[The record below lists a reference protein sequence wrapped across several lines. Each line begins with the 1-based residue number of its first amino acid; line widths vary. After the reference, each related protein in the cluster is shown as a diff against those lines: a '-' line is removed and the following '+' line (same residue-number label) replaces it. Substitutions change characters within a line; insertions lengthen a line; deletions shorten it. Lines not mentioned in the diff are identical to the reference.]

1 MNSKKRKIAVAALSV
16 TMAATIAA
24 SQAIAYAAENR
35 FQAAAPSGERTV
47 EGTFNN
53 LTGSLDLT
61 DIARRNLSDKVV
73 DYGEEAETQT
83 ISGSKNSN
91 ETLIISLD
99 SPAISEL
106 TGEDVS
112 VAEYLSSSAGRTA
125 LNNIT
130 ASQNRL
136 LGQLSSAGISYKVV
150 DRYST
155 VINAVAVEVNTSQ
168 LKKINLMQG
177 VGMIG
182 VSKTY
187 AAIKTVD
194 AQINPSNVYGTGI
207 YDSSEIIEDYGYD
220 GKGVTVAILD
230 TGLDYTHEAFSY
242 APKDPKFSESDI
254 QRLLTE
260 GNLHAQQ
267 RTPGVT
273 SDQLYLSSK
282 VPFAYDYSDSDTDVY
297 PSYSQHGVHV
307 AGIVAGKADTYIDK
321 DGNKID
327 DKGSVTGEGYE
338 GYDFLGVAP
347 EAQLVICKVFT
358 DDLDSE
364 DLGGATSE
372 DIIAALDDCVT
383 LGVDII
389 NMSLG
394 TTSGFSNLDIE
405 GDQEGQQLKT
415 CYENI
420 KNAGISLIA
429 AAGNEFSA
437 GFGSEFGTNLGSNP
451 DSGTVGS
458 PSTFVG
464 AMSVASI
471 NGQQAP
477 YLLANAEENGG
488 TPIYYNESNDSN
500 SVPFDFAEEML
511 GEKESETF
519 TYLVI
524 PGVGSAGDYAQA
536 RERLNNKAEGEKII
550 VVVRRGTTD
559 FKEKVETAHYCG
571 ADGII
576 VYNNVPGTIRMSLGD
591 IDPKQRI
598 PAVSVDMD
606 AGTALTMAPAGGL
619 RTEGKIEI
627 NKKNL
632 AGPFMN
638 DYSSW
643 GATPDL
649 GLKPDITSHGGEITS
664 AVSGGY
670 EEMSGTSMATPNL
683 AGLMALVKD
692 YLKDTHQSISA
703 KELTTLTNQIV
714 MSSATLLYDEEGRPY
729 SPRKQGA
736 GLATLKNI
744 FTTKAYLSTTEGQD
758 GGTEDNRP
766 KVELG
771 EDEAKNGVYNFKF
784 KIKNTD
790 NKELKFKIIS
800 RFMTETISTDELAVA
815 EAAYMLDDIPAQFE
829 VSGATFD
836 NVDLITVASGAEATI
851 SVKLTLSADEK
862 NYIDRYF
869 KNGMY
874 VEGFISLESD
884 ESNGGQCDL
893 NLPFMGFYGDW
904 ESAPLLDYNAYEI
917 SAIEQDTSLTEEQKP
932 HESIFATQL
941 YSTYYNGRYA
951 VPMGGFAYLQDENA
965 DQIYVTEEHC
975 SISRFNDFYGATSM
989 ENYLSSTGLR
999 ALYVGLLRNAEL
1011 VTFDITNVNTGELV
1025 YQGTKYRLG
1034 KGYAG
1039 GGSARP
1045 GLVELKL
1052 DSDELGLVNNNKYNI
1067 EFKFYMKATDK
1078 DSGEFNP
1085 ENSFK
1090 SDFYVDYDAPVLQGT
1105 RLRFYDYTEGKETKQ
1120 RVYLDLDI
1128 YDNHYPQSVLLC
1140 YSDEDYDPN
1149 SDETPIINMATE
1161 YVTPIYNPER
1171 NTTNTV
1177 SIEITDIYE
1186 KYRNKLYVQVD
1197 DYSLNHSVF
1206 NINFPT
1212 ANQASQTERD
1222 ISFVTDGRLTETI
1235 QNGKPTYSLTIEKN
1249 EAYTIGLNCGSANPS
1264 NYTWKSSRPDRVN
1277 IKYNQIFG
1285 VKTGEST
1292 VTVTTRSG
1300 DNGEIPNTIS
1310 LKVTVVDST
1319 RKLPDPK
1326 LSFGPIVNSKL
1337 SLTNPGPGGTVLVNA
1352 GQTFTLDIEPDPW
1365 YYPVSDLN
1373 FTWSSSDEDIA
1384 TVTQEGV
1391 VTTNNTR
1398 GTATITAEAR
1408 QENGTPVRAVATLSV
1423 VDPFDAENMMLSHY
1437 YGSEET
1443 VVIPN
1448 DRNIMTIGEE
1458 AFEDNKTMKKVVIPK
1473 TVTQISERAFL
1484 NCTAL
1489 EEVYFIEETDDD
1501 SEPVLDLADVNLIL
1515 ADAFM
1520 GCTNLKILDLTNVKV
1535 VTIGASAFANTPL
1548 EKIRHMEKIGI
1559 ADDYAFRNCTKLQK
1573 ADITGLHTV
1582 GYNIFEGCTQLNEV
1596 TTAHYSAIGEGMF
1609 YGCTSL
1615 EEITINNPR
1624 VSGSQRFGGE
1634 FGFGGGAFENCTSLQ
1649 TVNFGGEDAWENTVF
1664 RIDAYAFRGC
1674 TQLSKVEFADNCNVS
1689 YIGDNAFANTAITSF
1704 EMPKGNPVLGDS
1716 IFGNNN
1722 VTITWGEG
1730 YDASETEGVYR
1741 GNTLLRAPATVT
1753 SDFKFKDGITEIAA
1767 YAFSESKFEGIDSLT
1782 IPETVTV
1789 IGEGAFANTNITSV
1803 TLPETLKA
1811 IPDYAFASSKI
1822 TSIKIPA
1829 EVQSIGNHAF
1839 DSCSALAEVEFAG
1852 SAITETGDYAFAN
1865 TALTSVRMPDG
1876 IKKMGS
1882 YTFFNCEQLE
1892 EATLPSVDTL
1902 GERTFEGCTALT
1914 TATFGANAKD
1924 SGAYTFFP
1932 GVERY
1937 DINRETQEIRTIYKE
1952 SKLTTVNFG
1961 GLTEIGEA
1969 AFWYCKQLTNI
1980 DLSNVTVIGNAAF
1993 MECTALKT
2001 VTGLENFVDIG
2012 DSAFAGTGLTTLNL
2026 TNAKNIGEQAFY
2038 NVYATQI
2045 TIPAAE
2051 RIGNHAFANSRILTV
2066 NIPESLVSLGDGAFM
2081 STLMTSVTV
2090 DDGNKVFFVKD
2101 NVLYRRITDFATGT
2115 AEKYELAMY
2124 PTNLNGTTENS
2135 IGNHYRV
2142 LDGTASIQSYAFA
2155 YAGTGLKAVTLPYSL
2170 KTIGVAAFYR
2180 SNVTRYNFEAINAPT
2195 LLSEF
2200 EPLKYGEM
2208 DYRTLYYANFREMF
2222 FDYFT
2227 GARQSDMTIGYPSN
2241 GFGYDSYVYNL
2252 YFSVK
2257 NDLGELI
2264 DDNTRNFNTLV
2275 DSFDLDTVKGWASL
2289 EVNDANT
2296 KTVSEFSEKVKEA
2309 HLAYNN
2315 IRSEKQFE
2323 FATEE
2328 RHAKLGEIET
2338 ALKPVK
2344 QRFNL
2349 PIKVSGVEVY
2359 SVENCKTQYVEGEKF
2374 DIKGLVVQVTYDD
2387 YSTELI
2393 SDTSLLTILPEYTGA
2408 LQTFDDYVELEYEGC
2423 YCRVPITVTA
2433 KDSGNTENPGQEE
2446 NPPETPPQEGG
2457 NCAGCGTMDIGST
2470 LGGTGLMLLATAGVL
2485 LLVQKLRRRVNKN

>member
-1 MNSKKRKIAVAALSV
+1 MSV

-24 SQAIAYAAENR
+24 SQVIAYAAENR

-106 TGEDVS
+106 KDEDVS

-168 LKKINLMQG
+168 LKKINSMQG

-207 YDSSEIIEDYGYD
+207 YDSSEIIEEYDYD

-242 APKDPKFSESDI
+242 APEEPRFKESDI
-254 QRLLTE
+254 QKLLTD
-260 GNLHAQQ
+260 GKLHAQQ
-267 RTPGVT
+267 RSPGVT

-307 AGIVAGKADTYIDK
+307 AGIVAGKADTYINK
-321 DGNKID
+321 DGEQVGG
-327 DKGSVTGEGYE
+327 KGDGKW
-338 GYDFLGVAP
+338 DFLGVAP

-394 TTSGFSNLDIE
+394 TASGFSNLDIDAA
-405 GDQEGQQLKT
+405 DQEGQQLKT

-420 KNAGISLIA
+420 KKAGISLIA
-429 AAGNEFSA
+429 AAGNEYSA

-471 NGQQAP
+471 NGLQSP
-477 YLLANAEENGG
+477 YLLANADENGDGG
-488 TPIYYNESNDSN
+488 TPIYYNESNDAN

-511 GEKESETF
+511 GDKPSETF

-524 PGVGSAGDYAQA
+524 SGVGSAGDYSSTIRA
-536 RERLNNKAEGEKII
+536 RLQNKAENEKII

-559 FKEKVETAHYCG
+559 FKEKVETASYFG

-606 AGTALTMAPAGGL
+606 AGSALTMSAGGP
-619 RTEGKIEI
+619 RAEGKIEI

-692 YLKDTHQSISA
+692 YLKNTHSGINA
-703 KELTTLTNQIV
+703 VELTTLTNQIV
-714 MSSATLLYDEEGRPY
+714 MSSATLLYDQNHLPY

-744 FTTKAYLSTTEGQD
+744 FTTKAYLSTDEDD
-758 GGTEDNRP
+758 GGAEDDRP
-766 KVELG
+766 KIELG
-771 EDEAKNGVYNFKF
+771 EDEQKNGVYSFKF
-784 KIKNTD
+784 KVKNFGE
-790 NKELKFKIIS
+790 KELKFKLVS
-800 RFMTETISTDELAVA
+800 RFMTETISTNELAVA
-815 EAAYMLDDIPAQFE
+815 EAAYMLDDIPAEFK
-829 VSGATFD
+829 VDGATFD
-836 NVDLITVASGAEATI
+836 SGNNLITVASSQEATI
-851 SVKLTLSADEK
+851 NVKLTLSREEK
-862 NYIDRYF
+862 AYIDRYF

-884 ESNGGQCDL
+884 ESNEDQCDL

-904 ESAPLLDYNAYEI
+904 ESAPMLDYNAYEI
-917 SAIEQDTSLTEEQKP
+917 SAIEQDTSLTDEQKP

-989 ENYLSSTGLR
+989 ENYLTSTGLR
-999 ALYVGLLRNAEL
+999 ALYAGLLRNAEL
-1011 VTFDITNVNTGELV
+1011 VAYDIRNVNTGELV
-1025 YQGTKYRLG
+1025 YQGTKYRVG

-1039 GGSARP
+1039 GGSAVP

-1052 DSDELGLVNNNKYNI
+1052 DSDELGLINNGKYNI
-1067 EFKFYMKATDK
+1067 EFKFYMKASDK
-1078 DSGEFNP
+1078 DNGNFNP
-1085 ENSFK
+1085 DNSF
-1090 SDFYVDYDAPVLQGT
+1090 STDFYVDYDSPILQGT
-1105 RLRFYDYTEGKETKQ
+1105 RLRFYDYTDGKETKQ
-1120 RVYLDLDI
+1120 RIYLDLDI

-1149 SDETPIINMATE
+1149 STETPIINMATE
-1161 YVTPIYNPER
+1161 YVTPIYNPQR

-1177 SIEITDIYE
+1177 SIEVTDIYE
-1186 KYRNKLYVQVD
+1186 KYRNKLYIQVD
-1197 DYSLNHSVF
+1197 DYSLNHSVY
-1206 NINFPT
+1206 NINFKT
-1212 ANQASQTERD
+1212 ANDSNQNDSE
-1222 ISFVTDGRLTETI
+1222 ISFVTDDRLTATTT
-1235 QNGKPTYSLTIEKN
+1235 QNGNPTYNLTLEVN
-1249 EAYTIGLNCGSANPS
+1249 ELYTVGLNCGSTNPS
-1264 NYTWKSSRPDRVN
+1264 NYEWKSSRSDRLKVKN
-1277 IKYNQIFG
+1277 NQLFA
-1285 VKTGEST
+1285 VKATDNVR
-1292 VTVTTRSG
+1292 VTVTTK
-1300 DNGEIPNTIS
+1300 DGETIT
-1310 LKVTVVDST
+1310 LNVKIVDST
-1319 RKLPDPK
+1319 RKLPDPT
-1326 LSFGPIVNSKL
+1326 LSFGPIINSKL
-1337 SLTNPGPGGTVLVNA
+1337 SLTNPGPGGTVPVNA
-1352 GQTFTLDIEPDPW
+1352 GQTFTLDIESDPW

-1384 TVTQEGV
+1384 TVTQDGE

-1398 GTATITAEAR
+1398 GTVTITATAT
-1408 QENGTPVRAVATLSV
+1408 QANGTRVTAVVILSV
-1423 VDPFDAENMMLSHY
+1423 VDSFTVENMTLNHY
-1437 YGSEET
+1437 YGSTET
-1443 VVIPN
+1443 VKIPD

-1458 AFEDNKTMKKVVIPK
+1458 AFKDNDTMKKVIIPK

-1489 EEVYFIEETDDD
+1489 EEVYFIDETDDN
-1501 SEPVLDLADVNLIL
+1501 SQPVLDLAAVNLIL

-1520 GCTNLKILDLTNVKV
+1520 GCTSLKILDLTNVKV
-1535 VTIGASAFANTPL
+1535 VTIGTAAFANTPL
-1548 EKIRHMEKIGI
+1548 KQIRHMEKIGI
-1559 ADDYAFRNCTKLQK
+1559 ADDYAFKNCTELLE

-1582 GYNIFEGCTQLNEV
+1582 GYNVFEGCTKLNKIK
-1596 TTAHYSAIGEGMF
+1596 TAHYSAIGEGMF

-1615 EEITINNPR
+1615 EEVTINNPR
-1624 VSGSQRFGGE
+1624 VSGSPVLRGMLADATIVNI
-1634 FGFGGGAFENCTSLQ
+1634 GGGAFENCTLLK
-1649 TVNFGGEDAWENTVF
+1649 TVKFGDKDAVDSNGNKAFWADTIF

-1674 TQLSKVEFADNCNVS
+1674 TQLSTVQFADNCTVS
-1689 YIGDNAFANTAITSF
+1689 YIGDSAFANTAITSF
-1704 EMPKGNPVLGDS
+1704 NMPKGNPVLGDS
-1716 IFGNNN
+1716 IFGDKN
-1722 VTITWGEG
+1722 VNITWGQG
-1730 YDASETEGVYR
+1730 YTETDNEGVYR

-1753 SDFKFKDGITEIAA
+1753 NNFEFKDGITAIAA
-1767 YAFSESKFEGIDSLT
+1767 YAFSESEFEGVTSLK
-1782 IPETVTV
+1782 IPETVED
-1789 IGEGAFANTNITSV
+1789 IGEGAFANTDITSV
-1803 TLPETLKA
+1803 TLPENLKA
-1811 IPDYAFASSKI
+1811 IPDYAFAGSKI

-1829 EVQSIGNHAF
+1829 GVQSIGNHAF
-1839 DSCSALAEVEFAG
+1839 DGCAELAGVEFN
-1852 SAITETGDYAFAN
+1852 SVITETGDYAFAN
-1865 TALTSVRMPDG
+1865 TALTSVELPAG

-1882 YTFFNCEQLE
+1882 YTFFNCEQLG
-1892 EATLPSVDTL
+1892 EATLPSVETL

-1914 TATFGANAKD
+1914 TATFGATAKD
-1924 SGAYTFFP
+1924 SGRYTFFP
-1932 GVERY
+1932 GILRY
-1937 DINRETQEIRTIYKE
+1937 DITATQERVPVYKE
-1952 SKLTTVNFG
+1952 SSLIEVNIG
-1961 GLTEIGEA
+1961 GLTKIGEA
-1969 AFWYCKQLTNI
+1969 AFWHCDKLTNI
-1980 DLSNVTVIGNAAF
+1980 NLSNVTEIGAAAF
-1993 MECTALKT
+1993 MECMVLET
-2001 VTGLENFVDIG
+2001 VTGLENFEKIG
-2012 DSAFAGTGLTTLNL
+2012 DFAFTNTKLTVLHLNKA
-2026 TNAKNIGEQAFY
+2026 TNIGEQAFY
-2038 NVYATQI
+2038 VTESKI
-2045 TIPAAE
+2045 TEIKIPVAE
-2051 RIGNHAFANSRILTV
+2051 RIGNHAFANSRIRTID
-2066 NIPESLVSLGDGAFM
+2066 IPATLVSLGDGAFM

-2090 DDGNKVFFVKD
+2090 DEDNKVFFAD
-2101 NVLYRRITDFATGT
+2101 NNVLYRRITDFATGT
-2115 AEKYELAMY
+2115 TEKYELVMY
-2124 PTNLNGTTENS
+2124 PTNLIGTTEDTLS
-2135 IGNHYRV
+2135 NHYRV
-2142 LDGTASIQSYAFA
+2142 LDGTASIQAYAFA
-2155 YAGTGLKAVTLPYSL
+2155 YVDNGLKAVTLPYSL
-2170 KTIGVAAFYR
+2170 KTIGVAAFYN
-2180 SNVTRYNFEAINAPT
+2180 SKVKRYDFEAMNAPT

-2200 EPLKYGEM
+2200 EPLSYNSM
-2208 DYRTLYYANFREMF
+2208 DYRTLYYSNFCDMF
-2222 FDYFT
+2222 FSYWT
-2227 GARQSDMTIGYPSN
+2227 GNAQSDLTIGYPSN
-2241 GFGYDSYVYNL
+2241 GSGYDSYVYNL
-2252 YFSVK
+2252 YFLVK

-2264 DDNTRNFNTLV
+2264 DDNTRNFKTLV
-2275 DSFDLDTVKGWASL
+2275 NSFVLDLVKAWANL
-2289 EVNDANT
+2289 EVNEENT
-2296 KTVSEFSEKVKEA
+2296 KIVSEFSEKVKEA

-2323 FATEE
+2323 FANEGE
-2328 RHAKLGEIET
+2328 DRRAKLGEIEA

-2344 QRFNL
+2344 QRFHL

-2374 DIKGLVVQVTYDD
+2374 DITGLVVQVTYDD

-2393 SDTSLLTILPEYTGA
+2393 YDTSLLTILPEYAGA
-2408 LQTFDDYVELEYEGC
+2408 LQTFDDYVELEYEGR

-2433 KDSGNTENPGQEE
+2433 KGGDDQSENPSEG
-2446 NPPETPPQEGG
+2446 GG

-2470 LGGTGLMLLATAGVL
+2470 LGGTGLMLLITAGAL
-2485 LLVQKLRRRVNKN
+2485 LLVQKLRRRINKN